1 MGFWHTGYLEF
12 HESTG
17 LSDAY
22 TAPIQ
27 VFPRCQK
34 CGQDFP
40 DVDAL
45 TLHRFEMHPYLQ
57 PALLIDGVEFV
68 ATRQTISKQI
78 EAEKIRFTNTSTCWL
93 NGEQVTAAALSQR
106 IAAARQKFIS
116 VRLRNDEGAVE
127 TNYDLDIGIPEKN
140 DIIEVEKRF
149 FELSSAGNLTVIS
162 INNFIQVTREFLSAR
177 SYVDGLSM
185 YLYGVLA
192 KDQRGDISLTRED
205 GRARMTSA
213 QQLLIRFD
221 TPLSVVVTQ
230 TINFNLNAFND
241 GLLLQNSPQLARVMQ
256 RFWHLLHPDE
266 NLPVLRDEAEGAR
279 SKQVPLDVC
288 TNQLVEW
295 SLLSSSSVVEKR
307 KELEKTFSDDN
318 WIPDDRFKVQIL
330 LVDALNNEGEV
341 KKCSDHARRLRH
353 HAQWGKWAE
362 SLIQIDK

>member
-12 HESTG
+12 HEPTG

-22 TAPIQ
+22 TAPTP

-34 CGQDFP
+34 CGQEFP
-40 DVDAL
+40 DVDTL
-45 TLHRFEMHPYLQ
+45 TLHRFEKHPYLQ

-68 ATRQTISKQI
+68 APRQMISKQI
-78 EAEKIRFTNTSTCWL
+78 KAENIRFMNTITCWL
-93 NGEQVTAAALSQR
+93 NGEQVTTSVLSQR
-106 IAAARQKFIS
+106 IAEARQKFIS

-127 TNYDLDIGIPEKN
+127 TSYDLDIGIPEKN

-162 INNFIQVTREFLSAR
+162 INNFIQVTRDFPSAGN
-177 SYVDGLSM
+177 YVDGLSK
-185 YLYGVLA
+185 YLYGVLG
-192 KDQRGDISLTRED
+192 KDQRGGTSLTREE

-213 QQLLIRFD
+213 QQLLARFD

-230 TINFNLNAFND
+230 TVNFNLNAFND
-241 GLLLQNSPQLARVMQ
+241 GLSLQNSPQLARVMQ
-256 RFWHLLHPDE
+256 RFWRLLHPSE
-266 NLPVLRDEAEGAR
+266 KLPVLTDETEGNR

-295 SLLSSSSVVEKR
+295 SLLSSSSIIEKR

-330 LVDALNNEGEV
+330 LINALNNEGDG
-341 KKCSDHARRLRH
+341 KRCSDHARRLRH
-353 HAQWGKWAE
+353 HPQWGKWAE

>member
-1 MGFWHTGYLEF
+1 MGFWHTGYLDF
-12 HESTG
+12 HEQTG
-17 LSDAY
+17 LSEAY
-22 TAPIQ
+22 TAPIP
-27 VFPRCQK
+27 VFPRCLK
-34 CGQDFP
+34 CGQELP
-40 DVDAL
+40 NVDAFA
-45 TLHRFEMHPYLQ
+45 LHRFEMHPYLQ

-68 ATRQTISKQI
+68 ATRHTISKQI
-78 EAEKIRFTNTSTCWL
+78 KVDDVRFTNTNTCWF
-93 NGEQVTAAALSQR
+93 NGEQVTTAVLSQR

-116 VRLRNDEGAVE
+116 VRLRNDEGEVE
-127 TNYDLDIGIPEKN
+127 ITYDLDIGIPEKN
-140 DIIEVEKRF
+140 DIVEVEKRF
-149 FELSSAGNLTVIS
+149 FELSSAGNLTVLS
-162 INNFIQVTREFLSAR
+162 INNFIQVTRDFPSAG

-192 KDQRGDISLTRED
+192 KDQRGDTSLTREA

-213 QQLLIRFD
+213 QQLLARFN

-241 GLLLQNSPQLARVMQ
+241 GLSLQNSPRLARVMQ
-256 RFWHLLHPDE
+256 RFWRLLHPDE
-266 NLPVLRDEAEGAR
+266 ILPVLPDETEGAR

-288 TNQLVEW
+288 TNQMVEW
-295 SLLSSSSVVEKR
+295 SLLPSSSIVEKR